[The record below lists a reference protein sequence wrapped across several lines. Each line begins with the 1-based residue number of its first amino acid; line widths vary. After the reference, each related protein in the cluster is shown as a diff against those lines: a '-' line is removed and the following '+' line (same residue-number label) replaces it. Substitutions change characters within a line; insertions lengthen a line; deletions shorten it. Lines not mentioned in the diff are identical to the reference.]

1 MNGRMRNVVLAVGVG
16 LVLLLGIPAGVLT
29 WFSMRPVALPK
40 PVLVKIEAGR
50 SFTSV
55 AQELEQAGVVMDG
68 RALRLLARLKQA
80 DRGIH
85 AGVYRFTGSQSPL
98 QVLEIMRSGRVE
110 MVHTSIPEGLR
121 AREVVARCVEA
132 GLGRMERYASLL
144 EDEEFIKDLGLKDL
158 GRDVS
163 DLEGYLFPETYHFAP
178 GTSEAAVLRTMV
190 EQMQA
195 HLSPELL
202 DAEAQHGLNP
212 HELVTLASII
222 QKEAGNEAEMARIS
236 AVFHN
241 RLQRNMRLQSDPT
254 VIYSL
259 EDFDGNLTR
268 AHLRQYHQYNTYTIP
283 GLPPGPI
290 ACPGAAALHAA
301 AFPADDDALYFVATR
316 EGGHH
321 FSKTLREHNNA
332 VRRYQLRK

>member
-1 MNGRMRNVVLAVGVG
+1 LNGRIRNIVLAAGVG
-16 LVLLLGIPAGVLT
+16 LLLLVGIPIGVLT
-29 WFSMRPVALPK
+29 WFSMRPVTPLHPI
-40 PVLVKIEAGR
+40 LVEIEAGR

-55 AQELEQAGVVMDG
+55 AQELEDAGVVVDG

-85 AGVYRFTGSQSPL
+85 AGVYRFSGAHSPL
-98 QVLEIMRSGRVE
+98 EVLEVLRSGRVE
-110 MVHTSIPEGLR
+110 MVHVTIPEGLQ
-121 AREVVARCVEA
+121 AHEVAVRCVAA
-132 GLGRMERYASLL
+132 GLGRMGRYVNLL
-144 EDEEFIKDLGLKDL
+144 EDMRFTESLGLQVD
-158 GRDVS
+158 

-195 HLSPELL
+195 QLETELL
-202 DAEAQHGLNP
+202 AAAQERGMNR
-212 HELVTLASII
+212 HELITLASII
-222 QKEAGNEAEMARIS
+222 QMEAGNEAEMVRIS

-268 AHLRQYHQYNTYTIP
+268 AHLQKHHPYNTYSIF

-290 ACPGAAALHAA
+290 ACPGAVALHAA
-301 AFPADDDALYFVATR
+301 AFPADDDALYFVATK

-321 FSKTLREHNNA
+321 FSRTLREHNNA
-332 VRRYQLRK
+332 VRRYQLGK

>member
-110 MVHTSIPEGLR
+110 MVHTTIPEGLR

-144 EDEEFIKDLGLKDL
+144 EDEGFIKDLGLKDL

-254 VIYSL
+254 VIYAV